1 MIDVMKA
8 GYMKAMDAMGDALT
22 CQISLTTEILI
33 VLHVLF
39 SCRCLSLRHLQAVL
53 TRRIAAL
60 QGLRKGQAS

>member
-39 SCRCLSLRHLQAVL
+39 SCRCLRHLQAVL